1 MRLARQLALEE
12 KELRSALAAKIFA
25 HMRYVYEGVGRS
37 SAHMGHIII
46 MFDGPNDM
54 NWDLL
59 SGPLPGM
66 VSSSQYSR
74 AYKRLEE
81 VCM

>member
-1 MRLARQLALEE
+1 ML
-12 KELRSALAAKIFA
+12 
-25 HMRYVYEGVGRS
+25 VYEGVGRS

-59 SGPLPGM
+59 SGALPGM

>member
-1 MRLARQLALEE
+1 MYLLIAFAP
-12 KELRSALAAKIFA
+12 KDSAHTL
-25 HMRYVYEGVGRS
+25 
-37 SAHMGHIII
+37 AHMGHIII

-59 SGPLPGM
+59 SGALPGM

-81 VCM
+81 ACM